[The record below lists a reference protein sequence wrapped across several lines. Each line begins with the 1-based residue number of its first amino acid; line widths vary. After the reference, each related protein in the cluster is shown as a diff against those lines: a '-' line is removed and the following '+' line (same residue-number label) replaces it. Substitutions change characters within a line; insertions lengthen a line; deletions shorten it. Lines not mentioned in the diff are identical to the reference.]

1 MSARVYAARR
11 TIRAGRVKRVFGT
24 LADVK
29 RHRVTM
35 LLVDQ
40 NAQPRALRLADRAYV
55 MELGTLDP
63 SLG

>member
-24 LADVK
+24 LADLK

-40 NAQPRALRLADRAYV
+40 NALRALRLADRAYL
-55 MELGTLDP
+55 MELGTLNP

>member
-1 MSARVYAARR
+1 M
-11 TIRAGRVKRVFGT
+11 KRVFGT
-24 LADVK
+24 LADLK

-40 NAQPRALRLADRAYV
+40 NALRALRLADRAYL
-55 MELGTLDP
+55 MELGTLNP